1 MDPIASLEA
10 LLARGQDGATLRYA
24 LASRYLA
31 AGDAESACR
40 HAEVAVALDPD
51 YSAAWKLLG
60 GARAKVDRPA
70 DAAAAY
76 ERGIAVAERC
86 GDVQAAKEMRVFLK
100 RLRAAGA
107 PPSGAPGGEG

>member
-10 LLARGQDGATLRYA
+10 MLARGQDGATLRFA
-24 LASRYLA
+24 LASRYLE

-40 HAEVAVALDPD
+40 HARVAVSIDPD

-60 GARAKVDRPA
+60 RAEAEAKRPA
-70 DAAAAY
+70 EAAAAY
-76 ERGIAVAERC
+76 ERGIDVAERR
-86 GDVQAAKEMRVFLK
+86 GDIQAAKEMRVFLK

-107 PPSGAPGGEG
+107 PPT

>member
-31 AGDAESACR
+31 ADDAENACR
-40 HAEVAVALDPD
+40 HAEVAVQLDPD

-60 GARAKVDRPA
+60 GASAKAGRPA
-70 DAAAAY
+70 EAAAAY
-76 ERGIAVAERC
+76 ERGIAVAERR

-107 PPSGAPGGEG
+107 PPQGAGDEG